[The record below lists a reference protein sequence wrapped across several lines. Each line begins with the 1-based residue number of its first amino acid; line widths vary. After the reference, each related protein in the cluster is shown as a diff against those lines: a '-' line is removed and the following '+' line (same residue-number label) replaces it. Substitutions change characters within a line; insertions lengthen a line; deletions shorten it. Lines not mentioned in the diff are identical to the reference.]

1 MTNNTRVFPQ
11 PINIIIPARTGH
23 VTVIAYLLA
32 TIGRPPTSSNDRGW
46 RETVSAYRRTQ
57 LEDEALAPLQD
68 TTGAAPRFLEILP
81 EDLLLGDQIRANRL
95 QDARLGVDRATFAAT
110 VAAPEIVKRLH
121 ELLGEAPEALP
132 RHARNPETRERRIER
147 LLQAEDD
154 SVVDRDA
161 AAIPGA
167 PRRLT
172 FSGFASQMTPRNVQT
187 RILRPAEP
195 VLHLALALKLR
206 ADQIESALHRIHP
219 DRAAWEREGLGTSPI
234 RQPDGSAIMRP
245 RLTERHLFQLGG
257 LFADTIELAEYLRP
271 LTEAYIRDGRRK
283 DLRPMVCLSM
293 G

>member
-11 PINIIIPARTGH
+11 PINIIIPAGTGH

-57 LEDEALAPLQD
+57 LEDEAIARLQD
-68 TTGAAPRFLEILP
+68 TTGAASGFLHIAP
-81 EDLLLGDQIRANRL
+81 EDLLLPDQIRAARL
-95 QDARLGVDRATFAAT
+95 KDARLCVDRAAFAAA
-110 VAAPEIVKRLH
+110 VAAPEIIKDVH
-121 ELLGEAPEALP
+121 EVLGRPLEELP
-132 RHARNPETRERRIER
+132 RQVRVPETREKRIER
-147 LLQAEDD
+147 LLRAEDD
-154 SVVDRDA
+154 SIEDRDA

-245 RLTERHLFQLGG
+245 RLTERHLFQLG
-257 LFADTIELAEYLRP
+257 ASSRTQSNSRNTCAR
-271 LTEAYIRDGRRK
+271 
-283 DLRPMVCLSM
+283 
-293 G
+293 